1 MLRHRQD
8 LLFLFTGA
16 RGHHSLEGV
25 WEWQGCAA
33 LRSSHWI
40 PLPSLGWWDPLP
52 VCSPDRKKPCWLV
65 GVSHAT
71 MSWCWFSCEKKRR
84 RFKSV
89 CHCLGDFF
97 FLKTTFVEVNTTG
110 FSLLSFD
117 CSFSSKYM
125 PVRIWVCVYIINVL
139 ITYHFGGVFLHPQS
153 EFPFFCL
160 LPLFL
165 ALSPFL
171 SCPLPPPPCRWRA
184 AFRHILPLIRP
195 SVTSLCCM
203 SSGSFSTLVLM
214 ECPSNRSFGLLFS
227 ILRWR
232 WDYSRVI

>member
-97 FLKTTFVEVNTTG
+97 FSQNHLCRSEYHGIFAPLLRLLFLKQIHA
-110 FSLLSFD
+110 
-117 CSFSSKYM
+117 CAYM
-125 PVRIWVCVYIINVL
+125 GVCIYNKC
-139 ITYHFGGVFLHPQS
+139 TYHLSLWGCISPSPVWISLFLSPAFVPSSVPVPQ
-153 EFPFFCL
+153 
-160 LPLFL
+160 LPL
-165 ALSPFL
+165 AP
-171 SCPLPPPPCRWRA
+171 
-184 AFRHILPLIRP
+184 
-195 SVTSLCCM
+195 TSLSLTCCISAHP
-203 SSGSFSTLVLM
+203 SSHPPIGHLVVLYV
-214 ECPSNRSFGLLFS
+214 FGIFFNLAFNGVS
-227 ILRWR
+227 Q
-232 WDYSRVI
+232 

>member
-1 MLRHRQD
+1 MLRQRQD
-8 LLFLFTGA
+8 LLFLFAGA
-16 RGHHSLEGV
+16 HGHHSLEGV

-33 LRSSHWI
+33 LRSSHRI

-65 GVSHAT
+65 GILYAT

-84 RFKSV
+84 RCKSV

-97 FLKTTFVEVNTTG
+97 SQNHLCRSEYHGIFAPLLRLLFLKQIHACAYRG
-110 FSLLSFD
+110 
-117 CSFSSKYM
+117 
-125 PVRIWVCVYIINVL
+125 VCIYIINAL

-153 EFPFFCL
+153 EFSFFCL

-171 SCPLPPPPCRWRA
+171 SCPLPPPPCHWRA
-184 AFRHILPLIRP
+184 AFRHVLPLIRP
-195 SVTSLCCM
+195 SVTSLCCT
-203 SSGSFSTLVLM
+203 S
-214 ECPSNRSFGLLFS
+214 
-227 ILRWR
+227 
-232 WDYSRVI
+232 